1 MMSKIKLVAFAVC
14 TLLAASL
21 QAKVVMPYVF
31 GDNMVLQSGQKV
43 PVWGKAT
50 PGERITV
57 SFAGQSVKAV
67 ADASGKWRT
76 DIAPLEPCAKGMS
89 FCINGENVIVFTN
102 VVVGE
107 VWFCSG
113 QSNMEF
119 TMSLNRKVKNWQKEV
134 AAANWPLIRH
144 FNVSHKVA
152 TEPQDDVPETSWVET
167 TPETIPSQSAVAYF
181 FGETLHKTLEVPV
194 GLINCS
200 WGGTKIEPWIPAAHK
215 DDLWM
220 LQHQRDW
227 GRLQWVPT
235 VLWNGMVSGLVPFAI
250 KGAIWYQGCA
260 NVKED
265 PDAYIDKTVALVR
278 GWRREW
284 GQGDFPY
291 FLVQLA
297 PFSYKDPRATFLS
310 EFQQAQA
317 KVEMYVANSGYTVIN
332 DVGDV
337 NDIHPIDKR
346 TVGMRMAH
354 QVLDRI
360 YGRFTKPWRTPVLKE
375 CRVEG
380 NALQVIFDN
389 AEGLR
394 TRDGL
399 PPCEFELAGPDGT
412 WVSARSKIDGT
423 SVILCADGV
432 AKIRGMRFAPYN
444 TSMPNLVNG
453 NGLPAGPCSWTAENV
468 GDGSEIMPWPSVE
481 EMRDDPLRPQ
491 FHFTAP
497 VGRLN
502 DPNGLSYMNGEWHLM
517 YQLNPFGLKSERK
530 GWGHAVAKDLV
541 HWKVLPDTFVSAGEP
556 GGPDY
561 VQFFSGTAAIDD
573 GNRAGFGKGAQ
584 ILAYT
589 FVTPKNVVRDI
600 RLAWSLDGRHYT
612 QFEGNPVVEYFARCN
627 RDPKLLWH
635 EPSRSWVLLVY
646 AGGVGTDGRC
656 GCVVFRSPDMKR
668 WTRTGVID
676 GDLPKN
682 VPGGGRFFNECPELV
697 EIPVAGETGTRW
709 VRWGGNGEYEIGDF
723 DGFAFKTDCRVKP
736 TWLLSTKWNR
746 AYYAALTFAGAPD
759 GRIVW
764 MPWMGGGYVMKSDVF
779 DQMMGLPCDLSLKR
793 TPEGLRLAWT
803 PVRELQHL
811 RDGKAVSFDQF
822 KGELVEAIVEADVG
836 ADGRI
841 ALDLRGT
848 PVTFDAAKGE
858 IQYVAT
864 EVGPAVVRAP
874 WKLEDGKLRLRI
886 FVDRRGIEIYSMD
899 GFQVLPIIAVLHDRK
914 NLDLGVTATGDV
926 RDLSATA
933 YRLKSIYE

>member
-1 MMSKIKLVAFAVC
+1 MNLSGKILFA
-14 TLLAASL
+14 LAA
-21 QAKVVMPYVF
+21 VMATAAEAAVTLPMVF
-31 GDNMVLQSGQKV
+31 GDNMVLQQGQKV
-43 PVWGKAT
+43 PVWGWAAA
-50 PGERITV
+50 GERVTV
-57 SFAGQSVKAV
+57 SFGGQAV
-67 ADASGKWRT
+67 ETRADAAGKWRVALKPM
-76 DIAPLEPCAKGMS
+76 DVNCSGCE
-89 FCINGENVIVFTN
+89 FRVEGENAIVFTN

-107 VWFCSG
+107 VWVCSG

-119 TMSLNRKVKNWQKEV
+119 TMSANRKVKDWQTEI
-134 AAANWPLIRH
+134 AAANMPLIRH
-144 FNVSHKVA
+144 FHVPHKVSDV
-152 TEPQDDVPETSWVET
+152 PLDDVELTTWVPT
-167 TPETIPSQSAVAYF
+167 TPETIPPQSAVAYF
-181 FGETLHKTLEVPV
+181 FGETVHKSLRAPV

-200 WGGTKIEPWIPAAHK
+200 WGGTRIEPWIPAAHK

-220 LQHQRDW
+220 LQHQQDW
-227 GRLQWVPT
+227 KRPNWVPT
-235 VLWNGMVSGLVPFAI
+235 ALWNGMVSGLVPFAI
-250 KGAIWYQGCA
+250 KGMVWYQGCA
-260 NVKED
+260 NVKD
-265 PDAYIDKTVALVR
+265 GGDAYLAKTAALVR

-284 GQGDFPY
+284 NQGDFPY

-297 PFSYKDPRATFLS
+297 PFSYKEPNSTFLS

-317 KVEMYVANSGYTVIN
+317 KVETIVPNSGYTVIN
-332 DVGDV
+332 DVGNP
-337 NDIHPIDKR
+337 NDIHPTDKR
-346 TVGMRMAH
+346 TVGERVAH
-354 QVLDRI
+354 QVLDRV
-360 YGRFTKPWRTPVLKE
+360 YGQFVHPWRTPTLKD
-375 CRVEG
+375 CRAEG
-380 NALQVIFDN
+380 KTLRVAFDN
-389 AEGLR
+389 ADGLA

-399 PPCEFELAGPDGT
+399 APSDFEVCGPSGA
-412 WVSARSKIDGT
+412 WVRAEARIDGS
-423 SVILCADGV
+423 SVVLAAEGV
-432 AKIRGMRFAPYN
+432 ADIRGMRFAPYN
-444 TSMPNLVNG
+444 ASTPNLVNG
-453 NGLPAGPCSWTAENV
+453 DGLPAGPCSWQRKASDAQQPTA
-468 GDGSEIMPWPSVE
+468 D
-481 EMRDDPLRPQ
+481 EMRNDPLRPQ

-864 EVGPAVVRAP
+864 EVGPAVVRTP

-914 NLDLGVTATGDV
+914 NLNLGVTATGDV